1 MSTNQ
6 ARSFQPTHTSH
17 SPQREKQVA
26 IKVRKSSW
34 ITKGEKVLYTVVG
47 VCLILAG
54 IFIVSFS
61 SSTDSVNREIQ
72 SLERTI
78 QTQKVENDGL
88 KYEKKELSRPERI
101 IKIAKENGLKIQ
113 DSEVKHASLINK

>member
-1 MSTNQ
+1 MSINH

-17 SPQREKQVA
+17 SPKREKQVA

-34 ITKGEKVLYTVVG
+34 ITKGEKVLYSVIG
-47 VCLILAG
+47 VSLILAG

-61 SSTDSVNREIQ
+61 STTDSVNREIQ

-113 DSEVKHASLINK
+113 DSEVKHASVINN